1 MKKKKKRK
9 KKRKLI
15 KISRSINLNLNF
27 QIFKANI
34 KYIKEKNY
42 SDYLLFFTHKNSIN
56 YFFIT
61 VKNNQKK

>member
-1 MKKKKKRK
+1 MKKKKKK
-9 KKRKLI
+9 KKKLI
-15 KISRSINLNLNF
+15 KISRSINLNF